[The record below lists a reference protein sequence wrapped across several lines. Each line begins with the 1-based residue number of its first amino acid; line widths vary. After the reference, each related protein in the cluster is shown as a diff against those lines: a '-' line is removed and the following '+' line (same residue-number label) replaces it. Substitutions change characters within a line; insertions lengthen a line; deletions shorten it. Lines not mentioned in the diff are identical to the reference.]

1 MSQTFARAQTKEQ
14 RVRPAFTVEKLE
26 GTRTVVQHIFNP
38 KLRKI
43 QTKEVDVPA
52 GYMVRCAKGHS
63 VRVDE
68 DGLKRIMD
76 GDDTVELVDMETGET
91 KGLVSALVA

>member
-1 MSQTFARAQTKEQ
+1 MSQTFARAQTREQ

-26 GTRTVVQHIFNP
+26 GTRTEVRHIFNP
-38 KLRKI
+38 KNHKI
-43 QTKEVDVPA
+43 QMKEVEIPA

-68 DGLKRIMD
+68 DGLQRILD

-91 KGLVSALVA
+91 KGLVPAMA

>member
-1 MSQTFARAQTKEQ
+1 MSQTFARAQTREQ

-26 GTRTVVQHIFNP
+26 GTRTEVRHIFN
-38 KLRKI
+38 KDARKI
-43 QTKEVDVPA
+43 MKKEVDIPA

-68 DGLKRIMD
+68 DGLQRILD

-91 KGLVSALVA
+91 KGLVPAMA